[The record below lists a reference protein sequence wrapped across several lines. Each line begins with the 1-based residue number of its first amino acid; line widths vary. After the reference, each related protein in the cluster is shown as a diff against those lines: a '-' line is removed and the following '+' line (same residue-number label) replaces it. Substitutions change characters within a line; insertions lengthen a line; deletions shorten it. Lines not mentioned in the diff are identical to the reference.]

1 MKLLGRRKKRRPKKI
16 SMDVVKEDMKCVC
29 VTEGIGGDG
38 GRQPA
43 VATPKGSSQKNKK
56 KLHIVIMLGYSSFAR
71 LLGAGRHLVSQC
83 FVISTD
89 MHCALYKCC
98 VLNTLASTNPH
109 WLSTFIQPSGL
120 CIHSSNPDQI
130 PPIFQCCAEENK
142 RREKG
147 FFFLGHNP
155 QGLTGCSLL
164 HIVQVVTET

>member
-1 MKLLGRRKKRRPKKI
+1 MKLLGRRKKGRPKKI

-109 WLSTFIQPSGL
+109 WV
-120 CIHSSNPDQI
+120 SSSHQGYAFTVVI
-130 PPIFQCCAEENK
+130 LTKFHQSFSAVLKRTREEK
-142 RREKG
+142 KD
-147 FFFLGHNP
+147 FFSW
-155 QGLTGCSLL
+155 T
-164 HIVQVVTET
+164 